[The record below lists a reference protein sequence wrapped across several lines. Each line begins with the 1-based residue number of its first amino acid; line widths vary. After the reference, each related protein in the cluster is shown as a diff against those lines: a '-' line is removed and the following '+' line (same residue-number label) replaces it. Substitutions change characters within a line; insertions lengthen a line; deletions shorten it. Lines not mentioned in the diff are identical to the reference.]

1 MTGQSSPTQ
10 PCVLYLD
17 MNVWVDM
24 AKGLQTGDARWSAVR
39 ERLLAGI
46 AAGRLAVPIAAP
58 HYLELWHRRETDSR
72 RSVAVLMR
80 DISGYATVPSA
91 HVVRQLEA
99 RELALAWTES
109 IRDHIKPRIRDC

>member
-58 HYLELWHRRETDSR
+58 HYLELCTDGRRTHGD
-72 RSVAVLMR
+72 
-80 DISGYATVPSA
+80 
-91 HVVRQLEA
+91 Q
-99 RELALAWTES
+99 
-109 IRDHIKPRIRDC
+109 

>member
-1 MTGQSSPTQ
+1 
-10 PCVLYLD
+10 

>member
-1 MTGQSSPTQ
+1 
-10 PCVLYLD
+10 

-58 HYLELWHRRETDSR
+58 TTWSYGTDGRRTHGD
-72 RSVAVLMR
+72 
-80 DISGYATVPSA
+80 
-91 HVVRQLEA
+91 Q
-99 RELALAWTES
+99 
-109 IRDHIKPRIRDC
+109 